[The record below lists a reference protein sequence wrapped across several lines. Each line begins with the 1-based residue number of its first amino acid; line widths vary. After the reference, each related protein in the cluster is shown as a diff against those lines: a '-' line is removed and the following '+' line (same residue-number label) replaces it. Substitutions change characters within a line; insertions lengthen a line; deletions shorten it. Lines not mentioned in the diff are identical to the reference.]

1 MQPFAQRLRSGP
13 VLVGDGATGTML
25 FHRALAPGQAPE
37 YATLVHPEVVAE
49 IAGLYLEAGAEIIE
63 TNTFGAS
70 PMKLDLAGLGHE
82 VVRVNREG
90 VRIAREVARRIQ
102 GNAERIAPGASCGGE
117 SGAPRAYVAA
127 SCGPC
132 GRLLEP
138 YGDVTRDAVY
148 DGFSRQMEVLLAA
161 GVDTVFVETMTDLE
175 EAKLAV
181 RAVRDIS
188 PRVPVAAMM
197 TFESTPRGFYTIMG
211 ISVADAARGLLEEG
225 ADAVGAN
232 CGTGI
237 DEMTEIAREF
247 RRHTEAPLVIQP
259 NAGVPRTHGN
269 RTIYDQSPS
278 YMAVRARGL
287 VEAGVAVIGGCCG
300 TTPQHIRAIRDM
312 VESLGA

>member
-1 MQPFAQRLRSGP
+1 MRPFAQRLRSGP

-25 FHRALAPGQAPE
+25 FQRVLAPGQAPE
-37 YATLVHPEVVAE
+37 HATLMHPEVVAE

-70 PMKLDLAGLGHE
+70 PLKLTLAGLAGE
-82 VVRVNREG
+82 VERVNREA
-90 VRIAREVARRIQ
+90 VRIARRVA
-102 GNAERIAPGASCGGE
+102 GH
-117 SGAPRAYVAA
+117 RAYVAA

-138 YGDVTRDAVY
+138 YGDVPAASVY
-148 DGFSRQMEVLLAA
+148 DSFRRQAEVLLEA
-161 GVDTVFVETMTDLE
+161 GVDAVFVETMTDLE
-175 EAKLAV
+175 EARLAV
-181 RAVRDIS
+181 RAFRDAS
-188 PRVPVAAMM
+188 AQVPVAAMM
-197 TFESTPRGFYTIMG
+197 TFEATPRGFYTIMG
-211 ISVADAARGLLEEG
+211 VSVADAARGLLDEG
-225 ADAVGAN
+225 ADAVGSN

-259 NAGVPRTHGN
+259 NAGLPRTHGN

>member
-1 MQPFAQRLRSGP
+1 MRPFAQRLRSGP

-25 FHRALAPGQAPE
+25 FQRVLAPGQAPE
-37 YATLVHPEVVAE
+37 HATLMHPEVVAE
-49 IAGLYLEAGAEIIE
+49 IAGLYLQAGAEIIE

-70 PMKLDLAGLGHE
+70 PLKLTLAGLAGE
-82 VVRVNREG
+82 VERVNREA
-90 VRIAREVARRIQ
+90 VRIARRVA
-102 GNAERIAPGASCGGE
+102 GH
-117 SGAPRAYVAA
+117 RAYVAA

-138 YGDVTRDAVY
+138 YGDVPAASVY
-148 DGFSRQMEVLLAA
+148 DSFRRQAEVLLEA
-161 GVDTVFVETMTDLE
+161 GVDAVFVETMTDLE
-175 EAKLAV
+175 EARLAV
-181 RAVRDIS
+181 RAFRDAS
-188 PRVPVAAMM
+188 AQVPVAAMM
-197 TFESTPRGFYTIMG
+197 TFEATPRGFYTIMG
-211 ISVADAARGLLEEG
+211 VSVADAARGLLDEG
-225 ADAVGAN
+225 ADAVGSN

-259 NAGVPRTHGN
+259 NAGLPRTHGN

>member
-1 MQPFAQRLRSGP
+1 MRPFAQRLRSGP
-13 VLVGDGATGTML
+13 VQVGDGATGTML
-25 FHRALAPGQAPE
+25 FQRVLAPGQAPE
-37 YATLVHPEVVAE
+37 HATLMHPEVVAE
-49 IAGLYLEAGAEIIE
+49 IAGLYLQAGAEIIE

-70 PMKLDLAGLGHE
+70 PLKLTLAGLAGE
-82 VVRVNREG
+82 VERVNREA
-90 VRIAREVARRIQ
+90 VRIARRVA
-102 GNAERIAPGASCGGE
+102 GH
-117 SGAPRAYVAA
+117 RAYVAA

-138 YGDVTRDAVY
+138 YGDVPAASVY
-148 DGFSRQMEVLLAA
+148 DSFRRQAEVLLEA
-161 GVDTVFVETMTDLE
+161 GVDAVFVETMTDLE
-175 EAKLAV
+175 EARLAV
-181 RAVRDIS
+181 RAFRDAS
-188 PRVPVAAMM
+188 AQVPVAAMM
-197 TFESTPRGFYTIMG
+197 TFEATPRGFYTIMG
-211 ISVADAARGLLEEG
+211 VSVADAARGLLDEG
-225 ADAVGAN
+225 ADAVGSN

-259 NAGVPRTHGN
+259 NAGLPRTHGN